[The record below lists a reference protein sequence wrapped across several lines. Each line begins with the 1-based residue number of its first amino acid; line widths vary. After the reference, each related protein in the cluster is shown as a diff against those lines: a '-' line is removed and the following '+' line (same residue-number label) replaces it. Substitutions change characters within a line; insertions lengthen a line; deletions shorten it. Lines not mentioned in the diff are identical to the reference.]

1 MCAFACMGVFN
12 RVCGCVCVCA
22 RVFWCVCMFVH
33 VCACVSIEYASK
45 NRKDNPKI
53 GKLEQCKD
61 FPGPGKW
68 IIVCEACPDN
78 VEFVGKQYVDPTA
91 FPLDSKNLQ
100 IRQLSDIVDAKER
113 TAARQKTRSIY
124 YRAPGLRHNDVSKLP
139 SLNSLM
145 QIVGIK
151 KEANQKNK
159 DPEVKKPST
168 DDNSEHGQSLTT
180 KNTQVRE
187 KEADNSGDDDM
198 SFLS

>member
-1 MCAFACMGVFN
+1 MCKKEGKKVKIAESQSWEVRWIKLCNDAEMLSEGGRF
-12 RVCGCVCVCA
+12 
-22 RVFWCVCMFVH
+22 
-33 VCACVSIEYASK
+33 EYASK

-61 FPGPGKW
+61 SGKW

-78 VEFVGKQYVDPTA
+78 VEFVGKQYVDPIA
-91 FPLDSKNLQ
+91 FALDRKNLQ

-124 YRAPGLRHNDVSKLP
+124 YRAPGLQHNDVSKLP

-151 KEANQKNK
+151 KEANQKDK

-180 KNTQVRE
+180 KNTQVPE

-198 SFLS
+198 SYLS